1 MGYKNL
7 HRKLSLTLNKKDEDL
22 IPFYRENK
30 KTSVNNTLRI
40 IKHYLKKTYLI
51 ILLCIIIIIIYI
63 FNFKRRDNAID
74 TEIIN
79 KLDKIISDHYSNST
93 ITSIEDHLII
103 VAGHGISKTINE
115 VPTEVNKWNIKS
127 FQTEEIN
134 TFISHI
140 ITGILIAKYNKN
152 STLIF
157 SGGQTQNVAGPLT
170 EGQSYW
176 YIANAMHWLDL
187 ENIKERATSEEFA
200 RDSYENLIFSI
211 CRYHEFTGKYPKFIT
226 LISYPYKHY
235 RFFNLHREA
244 IKYPEDKFQ
253 FVGMTYDLIEDGT
266 PSVIFPSKITEI
278 PDDLPDFELNHSISN
293 FKTDPYGCKGV
304 LLQKKKDRNPFN
316 RYSSYSSSCPEL
328 KEILEY
334 CNTNEIKKEIQWNE
348 I

>member
-1 MGYKNL
+1 MIS
-7 HRKLSLTLNKKDEDL
+7 HLSIIFKK
-22 IPFYRENK
+22 
-30 KTSVNNTLRI
+30 
-40 IKHYLKKTYLI
+40 
-51 ILLCIIIIIIYI
+51 
-63 FNFKRRDNAID
+63 
-74 TEIIN
+74 
-79 KLDKIISDHYSNST
+79 
-93 ITSIEDHLII
+93 HLII

-115 VPTEVNKWNIKS
+115 VPTEVDKWNIKP

-140 ITGILIAKYNKN
+140 ITGILVAKYNKN

-157 SGGQTQNVAGPLT
+157 SGGQTQNIAGPLT

-176 YIANAMHWLDL
+176 YIANSMNWLNL
-187 ENIKERATSEEFA
+187 ENIKERTTSEEFA
-200 RDSYENLIFSI
+200 KDSYENLIFSI

-235 RFFNLHREA
+235 RFFNLHLKA
-244 IKYPEDKFQ
+244 IKYPENKFQ
-253 FVGMTYDLIEDGT
+253 FIGMTYDLIDEGT
-266 PSVIFPSKITEI
+266 PSLIFPPKITEL

-328 KEILEY
+328 KEILEF
-334 CNTNEIKKEIQWNE
+334 CNTNEIKNE
-348 I
+348 IKWDEI